1 MGGERYDS
9 GAGTI
14 ASFLILFIGIPAM
27 LFAFIALFAVLMAVT
42 VGLP

>member
-9 GAGTI
+9 GAGSI
-14 ASFLILFIGIPAM
+14 ATFFVVIIGVPLILLGIV
-27 LFAFIALFAVLMAVT
+27 ALLAALMAVT